1 MGTLKKILI
10 FLLIL
15 GIISGAAYYLTLK
28 YFLWDIQI
36 DGIPCDFLTVEEAL
50 QKINT
55 EKEQEIVTLIF
66 HDGKKYEIPLKEFGV
81 HVDKNRINEIFELQ
95 HLNFREKRQYSL
107 DGYILFDDAMI
118 KTYLESIHELQEE
131 NMTTPQDAYIVWNE
145 IEFAIFEE
153 QLGDVIDFQEA
164 LTLTLQRVKSGER
177 LVNFSDITYITPD
190 ILSEHLQ
197 SEVDSLNAI
206 LNTCINFE
214 LTDGSVMT
222 LDSEII
228 KTWVYIDENDKFAF
242 DTEKGILLFV
252 DELAAKISEVNK
264 NMHFVASDSDKLVTV
279 NVPSNVRAQL
289 DKEAQIEDIKLLLGS
304 PNTLNIR
311 PLYDR
316 ELISDMFGNH
326 IELDLSR
333 QHIWFYKDGK
343 LLVDTPCVTGCVRD
357 GNDTPTGVFFLLNK
371 NRDVYLE
378 GYNNDGTPYKSF
390 VKYWMRI
397 YKGIGLHDASWR
409 SKFGGEIYLKNGSHG
424 CINMPEE
431 AARIT
436 FENIDNTIPVIVYKS
451 ST

>member
-326 IELDLSR
+326 IELDLSM

-357 GNDTPTGVFFLLNK
+357 GNDTPTGVFFLLFLGWAFLFWEQGKQVFLKLLLPGDPAVTWAALETLVLNLEQGVSLPVAAQELC
-371 NRDVYLE
+371 NGIIQSVY
-378 GYNNDGTPYKSF
+378 
-390 VKYWMRI
+390 
-397 YKGIGLHDASWR
+397 
-409 SKFGGEIYLKNGSHG
+409 
-424 CINMPEE
+424 
-431 AARIT
+431 
-436 FENIDNTIPVIVYKS
+436 
-451 ST
+451 